1 MNFAASMDWLTG
13 PILDKELRVSS
24 RRRRNY
30 WLRFV
35 YIALLMIP
43 LAVVFQE
50 SVRSSTRQ
58 ANTVAQLCASPGCNV
73 GLESAPFVLFIA
85 DALAV
90 GADRD
95 EPGQELG

>member
-1 MNFAASMDWLTG
+1 MNIAAGLDWLTG

-30 WLRFV
+30 WLRFA
-35 YIALLMIP
+35 YIGLLMIP

-58 ANTVAQLCASPGCNV
+58 ANTVAQMSEA
-73 GLESAPFVLFIA
+73 GL
-85 DALAV
+85 ALT
-90 GADRD
+90 GNILSKLDGT
-95 EPGQELG
+95 EQKNYF